1 MKEKLYIENE
11 CSSWQSLFWLLMVI
25 ISAVLGL
32 FLAGMVFF
40 SISHFMFYGI
50 NDSSIS
56 VIEEFWLAS
65 VTNPLKLW
73 DAYVDWF
80 YVFWAAVKFKK
91 LVLASFVPLLGP
103 ALVVGVTIAVYVKS
117 PSSFKLWYCLK
128 KHYARM
134 EDVQKMGILKGMY
147 YLLGQFQHQLLR
159 LQKPLS
165 VFVWGAEGM
174 GKSSCVSLPSVLDTD
189 NASLVVADSTGSL
202 AKYSSG
208 YRSRLGEVFYFN
220 WSLTDIPEKGEFW
233 PRWNAVSPKDLP
245 EKGEGRLA
253 YIKLLVKCLFP
264 LQKDNYWEHSSQT
277 ALEGLLL
284 YFVSKIELAM
294 ANDYFLSELL
304 EKGKIAKD
312 DRALLES
319 YYQGMDEEIALPAR
333 KALAAGKLTLDN
345 YLPVG
350 SWENVPESWR
360 GKEFCLP
367 MFADCLMQRYFSI
380 TQEDEQKAAVG
391 GFKVMLGEFIK
402 EAQVFGYDKRAV
414 QVMQQL
420 YYLTRK
426 QRRIIFTMLMAPL
439 TVFRKS
445 NIRARTSLSDFS
457 LKQIRG
463 IRKEGDW
470 RVTTLYTVADAVKSA
485 GVMSRFL
492 LDMLIA
498 VNLRQY
504 PEVGPFPI
512 AFILDDFERLPKL
525 AMLTTG
531 ITQGSE
537 TRMSFMM
544 LTDGLRMI
552 QTKYG
557 TEELED
563 IISNSSIKLMMAENR
578 QRMSEHFN
586 KLAVYGTRSVQ
597 IPAVDG
603 GGFYKVKKGL
613 ADANYYR
620 RIAKDLL
627 SHSKTV
633 KFDKSHYLLLVEGFY
648 HLPVNIKAQ
657 NFIHDNKLKSKAACG
672 ATYLLSEEIEAVRN
686 IQDVDTPDLIAV
698 LREGGISIEKEEEVD
713 TYLEDKYDEVADV
726 LEDNSDV
733 KAVWAE
739 EISTRWNSS
748 PAEAEPQ
755 EKLRVKNA
763 DWWLEEEAFAV
774 KESGNVN
781 PFEKT
786 EN

>member
-367 MFADCLMQRYFSI
+367 MFADCLMQRYFAI

-485 GVMSRFL
+485 GIMSRFL

-544 LTDGLRMI
+544 LTDGLRLI

-557 TEELED
+557 KEELED

-633 KFDKSHYLLLVEGFY
+633 KFDKAHYLLLVEGFY

-657 NFIHDNKLKSKAACG
+657 NFIRDNKLKSKAACG
-672 ATYLLSEEIEAVRN
+672 ASYLLSEEIAAARN

-781 PFEKT
+781 PFEKP